1 MNCSADNVA
10 LSEDSREISCH
21 LGGYIAKNW
30 KSDMEAAVTNF

>member
-21 LGGYIAKNW
+21 LGGYIAK
-30 KSDMEAAVTNF
+30 KLEK